1 MSSEDIDFA
10 MSVNHCEVQEAV
22 GQVID
27 DEVVHVPALVD
38 EVDVIDHVEV
48 QSEGLSIQCEICG
61 DDVKEPLSDIM
72 VEFQELVG
80 SEKYATLVS
89 KVKEIENDER
99 LYDLKTLIKANEE
112 GIIFNYKC
120 PKCRACQDCKNS
132 NETER
137 ISLREEIEDQ
147 EIRNSV
153 TIDFDA
159 KKITAKLPL
168 RGDESKFLSDSRVIA
183 EKVLNGQCIK
193 VKNDEE

>member
-1 MSSEDIDFA
+1 M
-10 MSVNHCEVQEAV
+10 AV

-27 DEVVHVPALVD
+27 EVVQVPV
-38 EVDVIDHVEV
+38 EVNEDDVIDTVHVH
-48 QSEGLSIQCEICG
+48 SEGFPIQCEICG
-61 DDVKEPLSDIM
+61 DDVSEPLSDIM

-80 SEKYATLVS
+80 SEKYAALVS

-137 ISLREEIEDQ
+137 LRSRLLRETQ
-147 EIRNSV
+147 TS
-153 TIDFDA
+153 
-159 KKITAKLPL
+159 
-168 RGDESKFLSDSRVIA
+168 
-183 EKVLNGQCIK
+183 
-193 VKNDEE
+193 